1 MHLNITHTKTL
12 HIVSDHRAHN
22 GIFAEEFKAKLPKFC
37 PWIGGDL
44 QVYDANGDGY
54 DDLTCH
60 TSTGIIEISES
71 HIVDI
76 SKFNFAIWLIAKKI
90 IPCISL
96 EGAARECHN

>member
-1 MHLNITHTKTL
+1 MHFA
-12 HIVSDHRAHN
+12 SDHSTQN

-60 TSTGIIEISES
+60 TSTGIIQISES
-71 HIVDI
+71 HIVEQRTGNVSVGKGTKPDGAGDHDI
-76 SKFNFAIWLIAKKI
+76 
-90 IPCISL
+90 
-96 EGAARECHN
+96 GATENAGT